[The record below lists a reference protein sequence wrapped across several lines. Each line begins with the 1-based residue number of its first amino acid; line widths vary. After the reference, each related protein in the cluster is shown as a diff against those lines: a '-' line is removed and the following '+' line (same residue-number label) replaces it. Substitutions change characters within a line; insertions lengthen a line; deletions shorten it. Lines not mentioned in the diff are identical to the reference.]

1 MYRFLLRPKWIAFT
15 LGIVL
20 LIFTMI
26 NLGLWQLRR
35 LDQRRESNAAV
46 EQRYDQAPRPLDS
59 VLTPGA
65 DPESLQWLPVTV
77 VGTYRPEGTVQ
88 IVNRSQNGFAGD
100 NIVVPLDL
108 GDGRVLLVNRGFLP
122 MDEETKAPPPPTG
135 EVEVTG
141 RLRPS
146 QSRHFAQL
154 SDATTGTLTEAQR
167 IDIPRLRQQVKGQV
181 LDMYIDAYQSKPAD
195 STALQPVI
203 KPDLS
208 EGPHLSYAIQWFI
221 FSVCAAVGWVLAI
234 RHSAATRRREADKAA
249 ETSRQAEAA

>member
-20 LIFTMI
+20 LIVTMI

-35 LDQRRESNAAV
+35 LDQRQEANAAV
-46 EQRYDQAPRPLDS
+46 EARYDQAPRPLDA
-59 VLTPGA
+59 VLQPGT
-65 DPESLQWLPVTV
+65 DPQDLQWLPVTA
-77 VGTYRPEGTVQ
+77 VGTYRPEGTVH

-100 NIVVPLDL
+100 NIVVPFDL

-122 MDEETKAPPPPTG
+122 LGEHVPPPPSG

-146 QSRHFAQL
+146 QKRRFAQL
-154 SDATTGTLTEAQR
+154 SDASEGTLTEAQR
-167 IDIPRLRQQVKGQV
+167 VDIPRLQQQIDGQL
-181 LDMYIDAYQSKPAD
+181 LDMYIDAFASNPSDA
-195 STALQPVI
+195 PVLEPVV

-221 FSVCAAVGWVLAI
+221 FSVCAAVGWVLAV
-234 RHSAATRRREADKAA
+234 RHSAAKRRRDA
-249 ETSRQAEAA
+249 ERAVERPPAEAA

>member
-35 LDQRRESNAAV
+35 LDQRRESNTAV
-46 EQRYDQAPRPLDS
+46 EQRYDQTPRPLDS

-100 NIVVPLDL
+100 NIVVPFDL

-122 MDEETKAPPPPTG
+122 LGEDVPPPPSAG
-135 EVEVTG
+135 C
-141 RLRPS
+141 
-146 QSRHFAQL
+146 SRF
-154 SDATTGTLTEAQR
+154 G
-167 IDIPRLRQQVKGQV
+167 IPRPRAVATPSGRANCRRRKWLPERACDQPPS
-181 LDMYIDAYQSKPAD
+181 ARH
-195 STALQPVI
+195 TAL
-203 KPDLS
+203 S
-208 EGPHLSYAIQWFI
+208 RSAICTI
-221 FSVCAAVGWVLAI
+221 G
-234 RHSAATRRREADKAA
+234 R
-249 ETSRQAEAA
+249 

>member
-35 LDQRRESNAAV
+35 LDHRREVNAAV
-46 EQRYDQAPRPLDS
+46 EARYDQPPRPLDS
-59 VLTPGA
+59 VLTPGT
-65 DPESLQWLPVTV
+65 DPDDLEWLPVTA
-77 VGTYRPEGTVQ
+77 VGAYRADGTVH

-122 MDEETKAPPPPTG
+122 QGEDTPPAPTG
-135 EVEVTG
+135 QVEITG

-146 QSRHFAQL
+146 QERHFAQL
-154 SDATTGTLTEAQR
+154 SDASDGTLTEAQR
-167 IDIPRLRQQVKGQV
+167 VDIPRLQQQVDGE
-181 LDMYIDAYQSKPAD
+181 LADMYIDAYASKPAD
-195 STALQPVI
+195 SPALQPVV
-203 KPDLS
+203 KPELG
-208 EGPHLSYAIQWFI
+208 EGPHLSYAVQWFI

-234 RHSAATRRREADKAA
+234 RHSAAKRRRDTERAA
-249 ETSRQAEAA
+249 ETDQPAAVA